1 MVFVGVVFSKVL
13 TNPIAMRDIAEI
25 YDQKV
30 ERLRVFFGSCRCV
43 RAVIALSGGID
54 SAVVVPLAVAALGRD
69 NVRVVML
76 PSRYSSVHS
85 VDDSLAMC
93 ERLAIKGDV
102 ISIDDIFSSALQ
114 SVEPLFD
121 VDNCGVATENMQSR
135 IRCMLTM
142 ALANATGSMMLNTS
156 NRAEILV
163 GYGTLY
169 GDTSGAVAVIG
180 DLYKDEV
187 YALAHHINR
196 VQGDVI
202 PINIIDKAPSAELRP
217 DQKDSDSLPDYLIL
231 DPVLR
236 LLADEKLSVEQVI
249 ERGYD
254 SEVVQRIDHLCR
266 SNAFK
271 AKQLPPLL

>member
-1 MVFVGVVFSKVL
+1 
-13 TNPIAMRDIAEI
+13 MRDIAEI
-25 YDQKV
+25 YRSKV
-30 ERLRVFFGSCRCV
+30 EKLTAFFESCGCQK
-43 RAVIALSGGID
+43 AVIALSGGID

-69 NVRVVML
+69 SVRVVML
-76 PSRYSSVHS
+76 PSRYSSAHS

-102 ISIDDIFSSALQ
+102 VSIDEIFGSALQ

-142 ALANATGSMMLNTS
+142 ALVNATGSLMLNTS
-156 NRAEILV
+156 NRTEILV

-169 GDTSGAVAVIG
+169 GDTSGAIAVIG

-187 YALAHHINR
+187 YALARHIN
-196 VQGDVI
+196 VVLGDVI
-202 PINIIDKAPSAELRP
+202 PLNIIDKAPSAELRH
-217 DQKDSDSLPDYLIL
+217 DQKDSDSLPDYQIL
-231 DPVLR
+231 DPILR
-236 LLADEKLSVEQVI
+236 LLYDDKLSAEQVI
-249 ERGYD
+249 GLGFD
-254 SEVVQRIDHLCR
+254 SDIVLRVEHLCR

-271 AKQLPPLL
+271 QKQLPPLL